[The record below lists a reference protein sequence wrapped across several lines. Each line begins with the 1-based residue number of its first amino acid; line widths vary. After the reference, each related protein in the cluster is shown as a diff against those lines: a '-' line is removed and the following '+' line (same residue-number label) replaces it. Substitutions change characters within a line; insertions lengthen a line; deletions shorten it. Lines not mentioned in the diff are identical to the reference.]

1 MSEVQHDKE
10 NKRFYIQV
18 NGKEA
23 HMTYRYKDNTTVVYQ
38 HTYSPPELRGGGVA
52 GKVVRAALEWA
63 RSQNLKVIPT
73 CSYVVSFVHRHP
85 EYQDIADFKES

>member
-1 MSEVQHDKE
+1 MSEVQHSPEAK
-10 NKRFYIQV
+10 KFYIQV

-23 HMTYRYKDNTTVVYQ
+23 HMAYRYQDDATVEYH

-63 RSQNLKVIPT
+63 RSQNLRVIPT
-73 CSYVVSFVHRHP
+73 CPYVAGFVRRHP
-85 EYQDIADFKES
+85 EYQDIADLKGT

>member
-10 NKRFYIQV
+10 NKKFYITV

-23 HMTYRYKDNTTVVYQ
+23 HMNYRHQDEATVEYH

-63 RSQNLKVIPT
+63 RSKNLKVIPT
-73 CSYVVSFVHRHP
+73 CPYVAGFVRRYP
-85 EYQDIADFKES
+85 EYQDTADLKGS